1 MRKINKIL
9 AVILLAA
16 MVTAIGARPVYAAQG
31 SEAVSYAQG
40 FFSSFF
46 RNLVKGKTK
55 EQKSDLVVV
64 LDAGHGGMDYGA
76 SANRL
81 QEKILTLKIA
91 RYCKAELEK
100 YDGVKVYMTRND
112 DTYIGLDQRVEDATE
127 YGADVFVSIH
137 INSDAGTSAYGA
149 EVYYPNSNY
158 RPAVGKEG
166 KKLAGAIQRNLTVLG
181 IYDRGIKTLN
191 SMSNTKYPD
200 GSASD
205 YYAVIRG
212 AKQAGY
218 PGIIVEHA
226 FISNTSDVKMFL
238 STDAMLKKLGLADAK
253 GIASSY
259 GLKKGDDDSGELR
272 KTNLTKLVGKSSSRV
287 YLEWEKIKGASGYE
301 IYRSTSQKGKY
312 KRVATVKKSS
322 TTYFTD
328 KKTESGKS
336 YYYKVRPYKMSGNK
350 KETAG
355 FCTAQKVKLLKTPMI
370 TVKDQDARMKINW
383 KKIKGASR
391 YEIYR
396 ATSQKGRYEK
406 IATVEDVKSFTD
418 AGRKPNLTYYYK
430 VRAVGSGID
439 GNTYSSYSKIK
450 W

>member
-1 MRKINKIL
+1 M
-9 AVILLAA
+9 
-16 MVTAIGARPVYAAQG
+16 
-31 SEAVSYAQG
+31 
-40 FFSSFF
+40 
-46 RNLVKGKTK
+46 
-55 EQKSDLVVV
+55 
-64 LDAGHGGMDYGA
+64 
-76 SANRL
+76 
-81 QEKILTLKIA
+81 
-91 RYCKAELEK
+91 
-100 YDGVKVYMTRND
+100 
-112 DTYIGLDQRVEDATE
+112 
-127 YGADVFVSIH
+127 
-137 INSDAGTSAYGA
+137 
-149 EVYYPNSNY
+149 
-158 RPAVGKEG
+158 
-166 KKLAGAIQRNLTVLG
+166 
-181 IYDRGIKTLN
+181 
-191 SMSNTKYPD
+191 
-200 GSASD
+200 
-205 YYAVIRG
+205 
-212 AKQAGY
+212 
-218 PGIIVEHA
+218 
-226 FISNTSDVKMFL
+226 
-238 STDAMLKKLGLADAK
+238 
-253 GIASSY
+253 
-259 GLKKGDDDSGELR
+259 
-272 KTNLTKLVGKSSSRV
+272 
-287 YLEWEKIKGASGYE
+287 
-301 IYRSTSQKGKY
+301 
-312 KRVATVKKSS
+312 KKSS